1 MTVLHDYKC
10 PAHGFFESYEAVC
23 PHGCDDVQLVFLQPV
38 GLKSDTTKHADS
50 TLKQLAKDY
59 KMGDI
64 KSVREGESQSHA
76 LLKNKQA
83 AQEDHPFAFKWGN
96 PQEIGNF
103 KLNSIKG
110 EQVQGLA
117 SMRESGV
124 SLPKLRP
131 TSVIKDHENLQVKS

>member
-10 PAHGFFESYEAVC
+10 PAHGFFESYDAIC

-38 GLKSDTTKHADS
+38 GLKSDRTKHADS

-59 KMGDI
+59 KMTNV
-64 KSVREGESQSHA
+64 KSVHEGESQPHA
-76 LLKNKQA
+76 LLKDKQA
-83 AQEDHPFAFKWGN
+83 AKQEHPFALKWGN
-96 PQEIGNF
+96 PKEIGGFN
-103 KLNSIKG
+103 LNSIKG

-117 SMRESGV
+117 SMKESGV

-131 TSVIKDHENLQVKS
+131 LSVVNDHENLKVPT

>member
-1 MTVLHDYKC
+1 MAVRHDYKC
-10 PAHGFFESYEAVC
+10 PAHGFFESHQALC

-38 GLKSDTTKHADS
+38 GTRSDSTKHADT
-50 TLKQLAKDY
+50 TLKELARDY

-64 KSVREGESQSHA
+64 KTVREGEAQPHA
-76 LLKNKQA
+76 LLNNKQA
-83 AQEDHPFAFKWGN
+83 SREDHPFALKWGN
-96 PQEIGNF
+96 PTDIGNF
-103 KLNSIKG
+103 KLHSIKG

-131 TSVIKDHENLQVKS
+131 SSVMKDHENLQVKT